1 MDINGNSTIDNELT
15 NNKSEITKNETENV
29 NIDLKSNTNND
40 IIGNENNNNGNK
52 NDEITNTSEEK
63 KVILISQEYEHK
75 EKLNNEY
82 EKILKNNPQQIFIEI
97 TEETIENW
105 KKKLYKKLP
114 NIINEDCNILN
125 SEKTEE
131 NSKIVSNDIPRTRG
145 REKILLHSFSSLLE
159 YFINFYCN
167 NNKILYKQGLSEIIA
182 PFVLLKYKLPNI
194 PYYTIYNLLSGF
206 INTYA
211 TNYYYEKTCFS
222 LTNSLYL
229 LPLLLKYH
237 SPALQNLF
245 DKILIN
251 PEMYGTSWLLTAFC
265 SKLQLHLLYHLMN
278 KIIMEDDPFM
288 FHFLIIALLIYK
300 QKVFCVKDLTMV
312 PVGIT
317 AISIDSI
324 EEIDKIYEDA
334 IKLRANTPYSFRI
347 FANLLE
353 IFKYHCEDPK
363 AIYEKYRPDTL
374 LTLPI
379 FPSEIFYVC
388 YNRATKCPIDTCKN
402 NTKNLKDND
411 EEKTDENSLNLTKCE
426 FCDMGLKKD
435 LHYIL
440 LDLRIL
446 EFEGQDEKRGLL
458 PKVIKIE
465 QKVLKSENFTESMV
479 QRFNDDK
486 GQSHLIFMTS
496 KTDFFNEFENNF
508 YFEPHQQNFFTIQ
521 TKTSKEINQELVNK
535 ISLKEQFKFKEYDN
549 MKKLLKTLL
558 ENDFPYISYIY
569 GGFEEIHEQI
579 SKYHTDIYLL
589 NHEKDCEICELKK
602 QNENNNSWFST
613 QFESF
618 MQKSKSFID
627 GIELIKDK
635 EKKENINKIQNI
647 AKMSKILNNSSSND
661 TKLKNVQKKLNIKK
675 LNIDQLSDLISN
687 FDNIVKYCS
696 LIKYK
701 GNDFSENDNKGILI
715 IQKYYL
721 IIIKIQGTEKAE
733 QIDKIAIKYVD
744 KIEIKKNNIII
755 EFIDKNQE
763 KFDLC
768 VKFDLEKEA
777 KIFLCEINKKRN
789 IEI

>member
-1 MDINGNSTIDNELT
+1 MDINGSSTIDNELT

-29 NIDLKSNTNND
+29 NIDLKNNVNND
-40 IIGNENNNNGNK
+40 IIENENNNNGNK
-52 NDEITNTSEEK
+52 NDDIANTSEEK
-63 KVILISQEYEHK
+63 KEILISQEYEHK
-75 EKLNNEY
+75 EKLNKEY
-82 EKILKNNPQQIFIEI
+82 EKILKNNPQQVFIEI

-105 KKKLYKKLP
+105 KKILYKKIP

-125 SEKTEE
+125 SEKTKE

-145 REKILLHSFSSLLE
+145 REKILLNSFSSLLE

-182 PFVLLKYKLPNI
+182 PFLLLKYKLPNI

-251 PEMYGTSWLLTAFC
+251 PEMYGTSWLLTSFC

-288 FHFLIIALLIYK
+288 FHFLIIALLINK
-300 QKVFCVKDLTMV
+300 QKIFCVNDLTMV

-334 IKLRANTPYSFRI
+334 IKLRENTPYSFRI

-402 NTKNLKDND
+402 NTKNLKDNN

-446 EFEGQDEKRGLL
+446 EFEGQDEKRGFL

-508 YFEPHQQNFFTIQ
+508 YFEPNQQNFFTIQ
-521 TKTSKEINQELVNK
+521 TKTSKEVNQDLVDK

-602 QNENNNSWFST
+602 HNENNNSWFST

-635 EKKENINKIQNI
+635 EKKENIDKIQKI
-647 AKMSKILNNSSSND
+647 AKIPKIFNNSSSND
-661 TKLKNVQKKLNIKK
+661 TKLKKDQKKLNIKK
-675 LNIDQLSDLISN
+675 LNIEQLSDLISN

-701 GNDFSENDNKGILI
+701 GNDFNENDNKGILI

-768 VKFDLEKEA
+768 VKFDLEQEA
-777 KIFLCEINKKRN
+777 KKFLCEINKKRN

>member
-1 MDINGNSTIDNELT
+1 
-15 NNKSEITKNETENV
+15 
-29 NIDLKSNTNND
+29 
-40 IIGNENNNNGNK
+40 
-52 NDEITNTSEEK
+52 
-63 KVILISQEYEHK
+63 
-75 EKLNNEY
+75 
-82 EKILKNNPQQIFIEI
+82 
-97 TEETIENW
+97 
-105 KKKLYKKLP
+105 
-114 NIINEDCNILN
+114 LN
-125 SEKTEE
+125 SEKTKE
-131 NSKIVSNDIPRTRG
+131 NSKIVSNDIQRTRG
-145 REKILLHSFSSLLE
+145 REKILLNSFSSLLE

-182 PFVLLKYKLPNI
+182 PFLLLKYKLPNI

-251 PEMYGTSWLLTAFC
+251 PEMYGTSWLLTSFC

-288 FHFLIIALLIYK
+288 FHFLIIALLINK
-300 QKVFCVKDLTMV
+300 QKIFCVNDLTMV

-334 IKLRANTPYSFRI
+334 IKLRENTPYSFRI

-402 NTKNLKDND
+402 NTKNLKDNN

-446 EFEGQDEKRGLL
+446 EFEGQDEKRGFL

-508 YFEPHQQNFFTIQ
+508 YFEPNQQNFFTIQ
-521 TKTSKEINQELVNK
+521 TKTSKEVNQDLVDK

-602 QNENNNSWFST
+602 HNENNNSWFST

-635 EKKENINKIQNI
+635 EKKENIDKIQKI
-647 AKMSKILNNSSSND
+647 AKIPKIFNNSSSND
-661 TKLKNVQKKLNIKK
+661 TKLKKDQKKLNIKK
-675 LNIDQLSDLISN
+675 LNIEQLSDLISN

-701 GNDFSENDNKGILI
+701 GNDFNENDNKGILI

-763 KFDLC
+763 KLDLC
-768 VKFDLEKEA
+768 VKFDLEQEA
-777 KIFLCEINKKRN
+777 KKFLCEINKKRN